1 MGNTGMYVSDGWV
14 SRANQAA
21 GLTRGQALWAPDNRC
36 GRTFFLFLFFSYS
49 DLAWPASEVKYG
61 EQPCVS
67 RLMHALSNLDNP
79 TVGSVQLGDTSG
91 EKGKKNIAQ
100 GGGSDSLEAY
110 LA

>member
-1 MGNTGMYVSDGWV
+1 M
-14 SRANQAA
+14 
-21 GLTRGQALWAPDNRC
+21 
-36 GRTFFLFLFFSYS
+36 
-49 DLAWPASEVKYG
+49 KYG

-91 EKGKKNIAQ
+91 EKGKKSIAQ